1 MNANKKI
8 IEALD
13 ILENERGIKREV
25 VIDGLKEALEKAY
38 KKQYLCPEATVRV
51 DIDPR
56 TFKVS
61 ITEIRTVVD
70 DVNDEDLEFSLEEAQ
85 AINPKYQ
92 LGDLVET
99 KVLPDDVN
107 RLVASGTKQ
116 MLRQKIRE
124 AEKEALYNEYADKE
138 GEIITGV
145 VDRVEPRFAIINIG
159 KIGAFL
165 PINQQIPGEH
175 LVDGQSIKVYVTEVG
190 DGSKNR
196 EKDGEK
202 AKGKSKGMHVNV
214 SRTDPKLVIRLFEME
229 VPEIYEGT
237 VEIKSVSREAGERT
251 KIAVYSKN
259 PDVDPSGACIGPKG
273 TRVHNIVKE
282 LNGEMIDVVE
292 YSTDPK
298 VFIANALKPADVL
311 NVLIDEE
318 KHSAIVVVR
327 DNQLSLAIG
336 KKGQNARLAVHLTN
350 WKIDIKSM
358 ADAINEGI
366 DLMEPSE
373 DDLQLEDFVPSV
385 IDDVIEDEEDAIEM
399 PSLDDVAEVN
409 EVEVEEEQ
417 DEVEEKPQTM
427 PIYTEDEDYDY
438 EYDDDDISKYD
449 EEIDYDEYDEY
460 YDNH

>member
-38 KKQYLCPEATVRV
+38 KKQYLCAEATVRV

-70 DVNDEDLEFSLEEAQ
+70 DVNDEDLELSLEEAQ

-99 KVLPDDVN
+99 KVSPDDVN

-138 GEIITGV
+138 GEIITGI

-159 KIGAFL
+159 KTGAFL
-165 PINQQIPGEH
+165 PINQQIPGER
-175 LVDGQSIKVYVTEVG
+175 LVDGQSIKVYVTEVS

-196 EKDGEK
+196 ERDGEK
-202 AKGKSKGMHVNV
+202 TKNKNKGMHVNV
-214 SRTDPKLVIRLFEME
+214 SRTDPKLVTRLFEME

-251 KIAVYSKN
+251 KIAVYSKD

-282 LNGEMIDVVE
+282 LNGEMIDIVE
-292 YSTDPK
+292 YSSDPK
-298 VFIANALKPADVL
+298 VFIANALKPTDVL

-336 KKGQNARLAVHLTN
+336 KKGQNARLAVRLTN

-358 ADAINEGI
+358 TDAINEGI
-366 DLMEPSE
+366 DLMEPTEES
-373 DDLQLEDFVPSV
+373 LQLEDFVPSV
-385 IDDVIEDEEDAIEM
+385 IDEVSEEEEDAIET
-399 PSLDDVAEVN
+399 PSLDASE
-409 EVEVEEEQ
+409 EVEEVIEPEE
-417 DEVEEKPQTM
+417 EVEEQPQTM